1 MLQLGRQTNGGS
13 SRPLSMQEPDGGIV
27 VLQLFPASVAT
38 ARGRLS
44 ASAPLVAMFHI
55 V

>member
-27 VLQLFPASVAT
+27 VLQLFPSVAT